1 MFALAPDSQDPDCLH
16 KLARNSVCICIHILP
31 LHHFLVPPF
40 ASSPIP
46 APLSCQQ
53 PWYRIT
59 QGHHPVDKS
68 IAAEVQGM
76 SWIHTVCIYGDKC
89 MYGSTLIVTMHIYT
103 YAVHIYTHTVHI
115 YTVLYWMLYVCTR
128 TVPICKGV
136 VSVCVCL
143 SVCTKVAALMCQ
155 AKFRDG
161 SPSQN
166 ELKE

>member
-1 MFALAPDSQDPDCLH
+1 MRQSWDNRCIRCVCGRVYVIMFALAPDSQDPDCLH

-68 IAAEVQGM
+68 TAAEVQGM
-76 SWIHTVCIYGDKC
+76 S
-89 MYGSTLIVTMHIYT
+89 
-103 YAVHIYTHTVHI
+103 
-115 YTVLYWMLYVCTR
+115 
-128 TVPICKGV
+128 
-136 VSVCVCL
+136 
-143 SVCTKVAALMCQ
+143 
-155 AKFRDG
+155 
-161 SPSQN
+161 
-166 ELKE
+166 